1 MNELV
6 YARRKRVNALM
17 FALTALCAAI
27 ASGTLLAILGY
38 IAWKGA
44 SALNWDFLVNLPKPV
59 GEKGGG
65 IVNSIV
71 GSAKVVGLAGLL
83 GIPVGVLSGVYL
95 AEYGRG
101 KFAFAVRYAADVMNG
116 VPSIVV
122 GLFAY
127 ALIVHPM
134 KKFSALAGSVALAF
148 IMIPIV
154 LRNTE
159 EFLRLVPGTIR
170 EAALAL
176 GVPRWKV
183 TLLVILPTAGRGILT
198 GALLALARVAG
209 ETAPLIFTAFGNR
222 FNDNGWL
229 NPIATLPHTIYTYAI
244 SPYEDWHN
252 QAWAAALILM
262 LFVLLVNVTAR
273 VWLRPS
279 SANSH

>member
-1 MNELV
+1 MNAAV
-6 YARRKRVNALM
+6 YARRKKVNALM
-17 FALTALCAAI
+17 FALTAACAAV

-44 SALNWDFLVNLPKPV
+44 SALSWSFLMNLPRPV
-59 GEKGGG
+59 GEPGGG
-65 IVNSIV
+65 IANSIV
-71 GSAKVVGLAGLL
+71 GSAKVVGLAGAL
-83 GIPVGVLSGVYL
+83 GIPVGVLGGVYL

-101 KFAFAVRYAADVMNG
+101 RYAFAVRYAADVMNG

-134 KKFSALAGSVALAF
+134 KKFSALSGSVALAF
-148 IMIPIV
+148 IMVPIV

-183 TLLVILPTAGRGILT
+183 TLLVILPTAGRGIVT

-222 FNDNGWL
+222 FEGSGML

-244 SPYEDWHN
+244 SPYEDWHD

-262 LFVLLVNVTAR
+262 AFVLAVNAATR
-273 VWLRPS
+273 LWLRPRS
-279 SANSH
+279 T

>member
-1 MNELV
+1 MNDTH
-6 YARRKRVNALM
+6 YARRRKVNALM
-17 FALTALCAAI
+17 LALTGVCAAI
-27 ASGTLLAILGY
+27 ASGALLAILGY

-44 SALNWDFLVNLPKPV
+44 SSLSWDFLVHLPKPV
-59 GEKGGG
+59 GETGGG
-65 IVNSIV
+65 IANSIV
-71 GSAKVVGLAGLL
+71 GSIKVVGLAGLM
-83 GIPVGVLSGVYL
+83 GVPIGVLAGIYL

-101 KFAFAVRYAADVMNG
+101 RYAFAVRYAADVMNG

-127 ALIVHPM
+127 ALVVHPM
-134 KKFSALAGSVALAF
+134 KRFSALSGSVALAF
-148 IMIPIV
+148 IMLPIV

-183 TLLVILPTAGRGILT
+183 TLSVILPTAGRGILT

-222 FNDNGWL
+222 FWDNGWL

-244 SPYEDWHN
+244 SPYDDWHR

-262 LFVLLVNVTAR
+262 AFVLLVNLAAR
-273 VWLRPS
+273 IWLRPTPGT
-279 SANSH
+279 SH

>member
-1 MNELV
+1 
-6 YARRKRVNALM
+6 M
-17 FALTALCAAI
+17 FALTAVCAAI

-44 SALNWDFLVNLPKPV
+44 SSLNWDFLVHLPKPV
-59 GEKGGG
+59 GERGGG

-71 GSAKVVGLAGLL
+71 GSAKVVGLAGLI
-83 GIPVGVLSGVYL
+83 GIPVGVLGGVYL

-101 KFAFAVRYAADVMNG
+101 KYAFAVRYAADVMNG

-122 GLFAY
+122 GLFVY

-134 KKFSALAGSVALAF
+134 KKFSALSGSVALAF
-148 IMIPIV
+148 IMVPIV

-183 TLLVILPTAGRGILT
+183 TMFVILPTAGRGILT

-222 FNDNGWL
+222 FADNGWL

-262 LFVLLVNVTAR
+262 AFVLLVNVTAR

-279 SANSH
+279 SGTSH